1 MTIKGDYILF
11 FGTDWPS
18 NFAPSPI
25 SVWDDFQW
33 DEKKTLWDRDN
44 PTLPATITFK
54 TAEAYYQSRK
64 AVMAKDK
71 DRYYKIVN
79 ASIPAE
85 TKKIAREIKL
95 DPEQWDKE
103 RVKWMWETLKL
114 KFGQNPD
121 LKEKLLSEEC
131 LDKKFVEASPYD
143 NFWGAGKR
151 ESSLIR
157 EIDVYGDIQ
166 WWDYKH
172 DLPRATNML
181 GELLTKLRDEI
192 E

>member
-1 MTIKGDYILF
+1 MTITKDYILF
-11 FGTDWPS
+11 FGEDWPS

-33 DEKKTLWDRDN
+33 DEEKTLWNSDE
-44 PTLPATITFK
+44 PSIPAIITFK

-64 AVMAKDK
+64 AVMAGDK
-71 DRYYKIVN
+71 DSYYKIAN
-79 ASIPAE
+79 ASTPAE

-95 DPEQWDKE
+95 DLKVWDRIRMKH
-103 RVKWMWETLKL
+103 MWETLNL
-114 KFGQNPD
+114 KFKQNPD
-121 LKEKLLSEEC
+121 LKAKLLDPEL
-131 LDKKFVEASPYD
+131 LDKKFVEASPWD

-151 ESSLIR
+151 EFMLLR
-157 EIDVYGDIQ
+157 EIERYGDIQ
-166 WWDYKH
+166 WWDYEH
-172 DLPRATNML
+172 DVPRATNML